1 MSMLNNLVNRI
12 LGQGFQSQVAS
23 TFSPKTYGRLAD
35 IEFTPGFD
43 DTRGDINQY
52 EQYLS
57 FLDEGYIPTALGYE
71 MFTREG
77 QGIPVAAQDPDDA
90 NFSKYYYKPSEL
102 DPIDIFSTGSILEGL
117 ERAGLKGATADMVS
131 PVKASDLRAADPTSY
146 NQMISQGLGNLS
158 QGLQD
163 KFTQASNIGGGFAGY
178 GGRERAKQSATQA
191 FQSGFENL
199 LGDVDK
205 QRASAAENI
214 LNKIQDFDKL
224 VSQFQG

>member
-23 TFSPKTYGRLAD
+23 TFSPKTYARLAGS
-35 IEFTPGFD
+35 EFTPSYGD
-43 DTRGDINQY
+43 DDQY
-52 EQYLS
+52 QQYLD

-90 NFSKYYYKPSEL
+90 DFSKYYYNPSEL

-117 ERAGLKGATADMVS
+117 ERAGLEGATADMVS

-146 NQMISQGLGNLS
+146 TKMISQGLGNLS

-205 QRASAAENI
+205 QRASENI
-214 LNKIQDFDKL
+214 LNKVQDFDKL
-224 VSQFQG
+224 ISQFQG